1 MDNKALL
8 SNRQSWRFN
17 LKIDFQRVRHDALF
31 TGLQRAMT
39 DLQHWVAEQLHC
51 NSSDVVLQ
59 PASADASFRRYYRMD
74 LNGKSLIVMDAS
86 AETASCEPFI
96 RIAKLLAGGGVHVP
110 QIIAA
115 APERGW
121 MVLDDLGTQTYLDV
135 FNAGGV
141 PDEQNAARL
150 FEAAIEAL
158 IAQQRII
165 CPDDF
170 PQYDKALL
178 RRELELFPDWYLQK
192 HLAVEVDAKLRAEL
206 NAIFELLIEQILRQS
221 KVFVH
226 RDFMPRNLMISD
238 PMPGVLDFQ
247 DAVRGP
253 IAYDPIC
260 LFKDAF
266 ISWPEA
272 RVENWLRIY
281 WQRAREAGLPVPA
294 TFDDFYRDCD
304 FIGTQR
310 HLKVIGIFARIC
322 HRDGKPKYVGDVP
335 RFFNYLRGACARRR
349 ELAPLAALIDRLPSP

>member
-1 MDNKALL
+1 
-8 SNRQSWRFN
+8 
-17 LKIDFQRVRHDALF
+17 
-31 TGLQRAMT
+31 MT
-39 DLQHWVAEQLHC
+39 ELQHWIAQQLHC
-51 NSSDVVLQ
+51 DPQDVVLQ
-59 PASADASFRRYYRMD
+59 PASADASFRHYYRMR
-74 LNGKSLIVMDAS
+74 LGKKSMIVMDAS
-86 AETASCEPFI
+86 AEAASCAPFI
-96 RIAKLLAGGGVHVP
+96 GIGKLLESGGLHVP

-121 MVLDDLGTQTYLDV
+121 MVLSDLGTQTYLNVLNDG
-135 FNAGGV
+135 NA
-141 PDEQNAARL
+141 DEL
-150 FEAAIEAL
+150 FDAAIDAL
-158 IAQQRII
+158 IAQQQIV

-178 RRELELFPDWYLQK
+178 QRELELFPDWFLQK
-192 HLAVEVDAKLRAEL
+192 HLGVEIDTKLRAEL
-206 NAIFELLIEQILRQS
+206 DAVFSLLIEQILQQP

-226 RDFMPRNLMISD
+226 RDFMPRNLMISN

-281 WQRAREAGLPVPA
+281 WQRARAAELPVA
-294 TFDDFYRDCD
+294 MTFDEFYRDCD

-335 RFFNYLRGACARRR
+335 RFFNYLRGACARRP
-349 ELAPLAALIDRLPSP
+349 EFAPLATLLNKLNIDKLPSL